1 MTRAGM
7 DDALLDVLHEYWG
20 YAEFRPLQQEAM
32 TAVLDDR
39 DSLVV
44 LPTGG
49 GKSLCYQAPALCRE
63 GTAVVVSPLISL
75 MKDQVD
81 ALRVC
86 GISAACLNSSL
97 DQEESRQV
105 LRDVRAGK
113 IKLLYVAPE
122 RLMLENM
129 LCLLAEINLTY
140 IVIDEAHCVSMW
152 GHDFRPHYRELS
164 ELKNIFPQ
172 CGIHAYT
179 ATATEEVR
187 SDIAV
192 QLGLKTPEILIGSFD
207 RPNLTYSVARRADR
221 FNQVC
226 AVLDRHPGEPGVI
239 YCISRA
245 DVESLSESLN
255 DAGYETR
262 PYHAGLEDRER
273 AANQEAFIQDR
284 VDVIVATIAFG
295 MGIDKPNVRYVI
307 HAGLPKSLENY
318 QQESGRAGRDGL
330 EAECVL
336 LYSEQDAM
344 IWKRILEDQPD
355 ESKASALQS
364 LQAMQNYCHAFDCR
378 HRYLMQHFGQDLEQ
392 DCETGCDL
400 CRGDFQKV
408 EDAQVIGQKI
418 LSSIFRQ
425 DQNFGASYTAAVLK
439 GSKDKKVLANGHDK
453 LSTYGLLKTESLA
466 TIRHWINQLVSQG
479 YLTKTAEYQQL
490 RITKTGRQL
499 LKGEITPQ
507 LMRTTETSKSETN
520 RAPKNDLSQLNW
532 KGVDQDLFESLR
544 LLRKQIAGEKGIQ
557 PYMVF
562 GDATLRELAR
572 HKPQTIPQFLEIWG
586 VGQKKCDDFGQQFL
600 DCIATQPDQPSS

>member
-1 MTRAGM
+1 MAKTGM
-7 DDALLDVLHEYWG
+7 EDALLDIIHEYWG
-20 YAEFRPLQQEAM
+20 YTKFRPLQQEAM
-32 TAVLDDR
+32 TAVLEGR

-49 GKSLCYQAPALCRE
+49 GKSLCYQAPALCMD
-63 GTAVVVSPLISL
+63 GMAVVVSPLISL

-86 GISAACLNSSL
+86 GISAAYLNSSL
-97 DQEESRQV
+97 EQEESRHV
-105 LRDVRAGK
+105 LREVRAGN

-122 RLMLENM
+122 RLMLDGM
-129 LCLLAEINLTY
+129 LSMLAEIKLAF

-152 GHDFRPHYRELS
+152 GHDFRPHYRELQ
-164 ELKNIFPQ
+164 ELKNIFPE

-179 ATATEEVR
+179 ATATEQVR
-187 SDIAV
+187 SDIAL
-192 QLGLKTPEILIGSFD
+192 QLGLNSPELLVGSFD

-221 FNQVC
+221 LSQVC
-226 AVLDRHPGEPGVI
+226 EVLDRHPNEPGVI

-255 DAGYETR
+255 NAGYESR
-262 PYHAGLEDRER
+262 PYHAGLPDEER

-284 VDVIVATIAFG
+284 VDIIVATIAFG

-336 LYSEQDAM
+336 FYSEQDTV
-344 IWKRILEDQPD
+344 IWKLILEDQPD
-355 ESKASALQS
+355 ESKATAFQS
-364 LQAMQNYCHAFDCR
+364 LQAIQNYCHAFDCR

-408 EDAQVIGQKI
+408 DDSVEIGQKI

-425 DQNFGASYTAAVLK
+425 DQNYGAAYTAAVLK
-439 GSKDKKVLANGHDK
+439 GSKDKKVLANNHDQ
-453 LSTYGLLKTESLA
+453 LSTYGLLKNESLS
-466 TIRHWINQLVSQG
+466 TIRNWLSQLISQKFI
-479 YLTKTAEYQQL
+479 TKTPEYQQL
-490 RITKTGRQL
+490 RITDSGWQL
-499 LKGEITPQ
+499 LRGEATLQ
-507 LMRTTETSKSETN
+507 LMRPAQASKSEKTK
-520 RAPKNDLSQLNW
+520 RAKSQLADANW
-532 KGVDQDLFESLR
+532 EGVDKGLFEELR
-544 LLRKQIAGEKGIQ
+544 QLRKQIAGEKGVQ

-562 GDATLRELAR
+562 GDTTLRELAR
-572 HKPQTIPQFLEIWG
+572 DKPKTIAEFLEIWG

-600 DCIATQPDQPSS
+600 ECISK

>member
-1 MTRAGM
+1 MADTGM
-7 DDALLDVLHEYWG
+7 DNALLDSLHEYWG
-20 YAEFRPLQQEAM
+20 YSEFRPLQQEAM
-32 TAVLDDR
+32 TAVLEGR

-49 GKSLCYQAPALCRE
+49 GKSLCYQAPALCME

-86 GISAACLNSSL
+86 GVSAACLNSSL

-105 LRDVRAGK
+105 FRDLRAGN

-122 RLMLENM
+122 RLMLEGM
-129 LCLLAEINLTY
+129 LCLLAEIQLAY

-152 GHDFRPHYRELS
+152 GHDFRPHYRELQ
-164 ELKNIFPQ
+164 ELKNIFPH

-179 ATATEEVR
+179 ATATEQVR
-187 SDIAV
+187 NDIAS
-192 QLGLKTPEILIGSFD
+192 QLGLQNPELLIGSFD
-207 RPNLTYSVARRADR
+207 RPNLTYSVTRRNDR
-221 FNQVC
+221 FTQICEVI
-226 AVLDRHPGEPGVI
+226 DRHPQEPGVI

-245 DVESLSESLN
+245 DVEAVSETLN

-262 PYHAGLEDRER
+262 PYHAGLHDAER
-273 AANQEAFIQDR
+273 AANQEAFIQDQI
-284 VDVIVATIAFG
+284 DVIVATIAFG

-355 ESKASALQS
+355 ESKSSAFDS

-378 HRYLMQHFGQDLEQ
+378 HRYLMRHFGQDLEE
-392 DCETGCDL
+392 DCQTACDL
-400 CRGDFQKV
+400 CRGDFEQV
-408 EDAQVIGQKI
+408 EDALVIGQKI
-418 LSSIFRQ
+418 LSSIYRQ
-425 DQNFGASYTAAVLK
+425 DQNYGASYTAAVLK
-439 GSKDKKVLANGHDK
+439 GSKDKKVLANRHDE
-453 LSTYGLLKTESLA
+453 LTTYGLLKSESLA
-466 TIRHWINQLVSQG
+466 TIRNWINQLTTQG
-479 YLTKTAEYQQL
+479 FLTKTAEYQQL
-490 RITKTGRQL
+490 RITKTGWQL
-499 LKGEITPQ
+499 LKGKTTPQ
-507 LMRTTETSKSETN
+507 LMRTTQDVKSERN
-520 RAPKNDLSQLNW
+520 RQSKDKFANLNW
-532 KGVDQDLFESLR
+532 KGVDKGLFEVLR
-544 LLRKQIAGEKGIQ
+544 NLRKEIATEKGVQ

-572 HKPQTIPQFLEIWG
+572 HKPQSLSQFLEIWG

-600 DCIATQPDQPSS
+600 ECINHYQ

>member
-129 LCLLAEINLTY
+129 LCLLAEINLSY

-164 ELKNIFPQ
+164 ELKTIFPQ

-226 AVLDRHPGEPGVI
+226 TVLDRHPGEPGVI

-255 DAGYETR
+255 DSGYETR
-262 PYHAGLEDRER
+262 PYHAGLPDGER

-355 ESKASALQS
+355 ESKTSALQS
-364 LQAMQNYCHAFDCR
+364 LRAMQNYCHSFDCR

-408 EDAQVIGQKI
+408 EDAQIIGQKI

-439 GSKDKKVLANGHDK
+439 GSKDKKVLANGHNN
-453 LSTYGLLKTESLA
+453 LSTYGLLKTESLS
-466 TIRHWINQLVSQG
+466 TIRNWINQLASQG

-490 RITKTGRQL
+490 RITKTGRLL

-507 LMRTTETSKSETN
+507 LMRTTETGKSETN
-520 RAPKNDLSQLNW
+520 RSSKNDLSNLNW

-572 HKPQTIPQFLEIWG
+572 HKPQTLPQFLEIWG

-600 DCIATQPDQPSS
+600 DCIASQSEPHPQ

>member
-1 MTRAGM
+1 MAKAGM

-32 TAVLDDR
+32 TAVLENR

-49 GKSLCYQAPALCRE
+49 GKSLCYQAPALCME
-63 GTAVVVSPLISL
+63 GMAVVVSPLISL

-86 GISAACLNSSL
+86 GISAAYLNSSL
-97 DQEESRQV
+97 DQKEARQV
-105 LRDVRAGK
+105 LSDVRKGE

-122 RLMLENM
+122 RLMLEGM
-129 LCLLAEINLTY
+129 LSMLTEIKLAF

-152 GHDFRPHYRELS
+152 GHDFRPHYHALQ
-164 ELKNIFPQ
+164 ELKNIYPQ

-179 ATATEEVR
+179 ATATEPVR
-187 SDIAV
+187 NDIAV
-192 QLGLKTPEILIGSFD
+192 QLALKEPDVLIGSFD

-221 FNQVC
+221 FAQVSE
-226 AVLDRHPGEPGVI
+226 VLERHPDEPGVI

-255 DAGYETR
+255 NAGYETR
-262 PYHAGLEDRER
+262 PYHAGLPDEER
-273 AANQEAFIQDR
+273 AANQEDFIQDR

-344 IWKRILEDQPD
+344 IWKRILDDQPD
-355 ESKASALQS
+355 ESKATSLKS
-364 LQAMQNYCHAFDCR
+364 LQAMQNYCHSFDCR
-378 HRYLMQHFGQDLEQ
+378 HRYLMRHFGQDLEQ

-400 CRGDFQKV
+400 CRGDFEQV
-408 EDAQVIGQKI
+408 DEAQEIGQKI

-425 DQNFGASYTAAVLK
+425 DQNFGSTYTAAVLK

-453 LSTYGLLKTESLA
+453 LSTYGLLKKESLS
-466 TIRHWINQLVSQG
+466 TIRHWLNQLMAQG
-479 YLTKTAEYQQL
+479 FLTKTAEYQQL
-490 RITKTGRQL
+490 RITNSGWQL
-499 LKGEITPQ
+499 LRGEVTPQ
-507 LMRTTETSKSETN
+507 LMRTSQDTKADKTRRT
-520 RAPKNDLSQLNW
+520 KNELADLNW
-532 KGVDQDLFESLR
+532 KGVDQGLFEELR
-544 LLRKQIAGEKGIQ
+544 SLRKQIAGEKGLQ

-572 HKPQTIPQFLEIWG
+572 HKPQTLPQFLEIWG

-600 DCIATQPDQPSS
+600 DCITGYQDE

>member
-1 MTRAGM
+1 M

-20 YAEFRPLQQEAM
+20 YAEFRPLQQKAM

-97 DQEESRQV
+97 EQEESRQV

-129 LCLLAEINLTY
+129 LCLLAEINLSY

-187 SDIAV
+187 SDIAL
-192 QLGLKTPEILIGSFD
+192 QLGLNKPEILIGSFD
-207 RPNLTYSVARRADR
+207 RPNLNYSVARRSDR

-226 AVLDRHPGEPGVI
+226 TVLDRHPGEPGVI

-262 PYHAGLEDRER
+262 PYHAGLSDVER

-408 EDAQVIGQKI
+408 EDAQIIGQKI

-439 GSKDKKVLANGHDK
+439 GSKDKKVLANGHDR

-466 TIRHWINQLVSQG
+466 TIRNWINQLTSQG

-490 RITKTGRQL
+490 RIT
-499 LKGEITPQ
+499 
-507 LMRTTETSKSETN
+507 
-520 RAPKNDLSQLNW
+520 
-532 KGVDQDLFESLR
+532 
-544 LLRKQIAGEKGIQ
+544 
-557 PYMVF
+557 
-562 GDATLRELAR
+562 
-572 HKPQTIPQFLEIWG
+572 
-586 VGQKKCDDFGQQFL
+586 
-600 DCIATQPDQPSS
+600 

>member
-1 MTRAGM
+1 MAKTGM
-7 DDALLDVLHEYWG
+7 EDALLDIIHEYWG
-20 YAEFRPLQQEAM
+20 YTEFRPLQQEAM
-32 TAVLDDR
+32 TAVLEGR

-49 GKSLCYQAPALCRE
+49 GKSLCYQAPALCMD
-63 GTAVVVSPLISL
+63 GMAVVVSPLISL

-86 GISAACLNSSL
+86 GISAAYLNSSL
-97 DQEESRQV
+97 EQEESRHA
-105 LRDVRAGK
+105 LREVRAGN

-122 RLMLENM
+122 RLMLEGM
-129 LCLLAEINLTY
+129 LSMLAEIKLAF

-152 GHDFRPHYRELS
+152 GHDFRPHYRELQ
-164 ELKNIFPQ
+164 ELKSIFPE

-179 ATATEEVR
+179 ATATEQVR
-187 SDIAV
+187 SDIAM
-192 QLGLKTPEILIGSFD
+192 QLGLNSPELLVGSFD

-221 FNQVC
+221 LAQVC
-226 AVLDRHPGEPGVI
+226 EVLDRHPNESGVI

-255 DAGYETR
+255 NAGYESR
-262 PYHAGLEDRER
+262 PYHAGLPDEER

-284 VDVIVATIAFG
+284 VDIIVATIAFG

-336 LYSEQDAM
+336 FYSEQDTV
-344 IWKRILEDQPD
+344 IWKLILEDQPD
-355 ESKASALQS
+355 ESKATAFQS

-408 EDAQVIGQKI
+408 DDSVEIGQKI

-425 DQNFGASYTAAVLK
+425 DQNYGAAYTAAVLK
-439 GSKDKKVLANGHDK
+439 GSKDKKVLANNHDQ
-453 LSTYGLLKTESLA
+453 LSTYGLLKNESLS
-466 TIRHWINQLVSQG
+466 TIRNWLSQLVSQKFI
-479 YLTKTAEYQQL
+479 TKTAEYQQL
-490 RITKTGRQL
+490 RITDSGWQL
-499 LKGEITPQ
+499 LRGESTLQ
-507 LMRTTETSKSETN
+507 LMRPAQASKSEKTK
-520 RAPKNDLSQLNW
+520 RSKSQLADANW
-532 KGVDQDLFESLR
+532 EGVDKSLFEKLR
-544 LLRKQIAGEKGIQ
+544 QLRKQIASEKGVQ

-562 GDATLRELAR
+562 GDTTLRELAR
-572 HKPQTIPQFLEIWG
+572 DKPKTIAEFLEIWG

-600 DCIATQPDQPSS
+600 ECISK

>member
-1 MTRAGM
+1 MVKTGM
-7 DDALLDVLHEYWG
+7 EDALLDIIHKYWG
-20 YAEFRPLQQEAM
+20 YTEFRPLQQEAM
-32 TAVLDDR
+32 TSVLEGR

-49 GKSLCYQAPALCRE
+49 GKSLCYQAPALCMD
-63 GTAVVVSPLISL
+63 GMAVVVSPLISL

-86 GISAACLNSSL
+86 GISAAYLNSSL
-97 DQEESRQV
+97 EQEESRHV
-105 LRDVRAGK
+105 LREVRAGN

-122 RLMLENM
+122 RLMLEGM
-129 LCLLAEINLTY
+129 LSMLAEIKLAF

-152 GHDFRPHYRELS
+152 GHAFRPPYRELQ
-164 ELKNIFPQ
+164 ELKNIFPE

-179 ATATEEVR
+179 ATATEQVR
-187 SDIAV
+187 SDIAL
-192 QLGLKTPEILIGSFD
+192 QLGLNSPELLVGSFD

-221 FNQVC
+221 LSQVC
-226 AVLDRHPGEPGVI
+226 EVLDRHPNEPGVI

-255 DAGYETR
+255 NAGYESR
-262 PYHAGLEDRER
+262 PYHAGLPDEER

-284 VDVIVATIAFG
+284 VDIIVATIAFG

-336 LYSEQDAM
+336 FYSEQDTV
-344 IWKRILEDQPD
+344 IWKLILEDQPD
-355 ESKASALQS
+355 ESKATAFQS

-392 DCETGCDL
+392 DCETGRDL
-400 CRGDFQKV
+400 CRGHFQKV
-408 EDAQVIGQKI
+408 DDSVEIGQKI

-425 DQNFGASYTAAVLK
+425 DQNYGAAYTAAVLK
-439 GSKDKKVLANGHDK
+439 GSKDKKVLANNHDQ
-453 LSTYGLLKTESLA
+453 LSTYGLLKNESLS
-466 TIRHWINQLVSQG
+466 TIRNWLSQLISQKFI
-479 YLTKTAEYQQL
+479 TKTPEYQQL
-490 RITKTGRQL
+490 RITDSGWQL
-499 LKGEITPQ
+499 LRGEATLQ
-507 LMRTTETSKSETN
+507 LMRPAQASKSEKTK
-520 RAPKNDLSQLNW
+520 RAKSQLADANW
-532 KGVDQDLFESLR
+532 EGVDKGLFEELR
-544 LLRKQIAGEKGIQ
+544 QLRKQIAGEKGVQ

-562 GDATLRELAR
+562 GDTTLRELAR
-572 HKPQTIPQFLEIWG
+572 DKPKTIAEFLEIWG
-586 VGQKKCDDFGQQFL
+586 VGQKKCDDFGLQFL
-600 DCIATQPDQPSS
+600 ECIAK

>member
-1 MTRAGM
+1 MAKTGM
-7 DDALLDVLHEYWG
+7 EDALLDIIHEFWG
-20 YAEFRPLQQEAM
+20 YTEFRPLQQEAM
-32 TAVLDDR
+32 TAVLEGR

-49 GKSLCYQAPALCRE
+49 GKSLCYQAPALCVD
-63 GTAVVVSPLISL
+63 GMAVVVSPLISL

-86 GISAACLNSSL
+86 GISAAYLNSSL
-97 DQEESRQV
+97 EQEESRHV
-105 LRDVRAGK
+105 LREVRAGN

-122 RLMLENM
+122 RLMLEGM
-129 LCLLAEINLTY
+129 LSMLAEIKLAF

-152 GHDFRPHYRELS
+152 GHDFRPHYRELQ
-164 ELKNIFPQ
+164 ELKNIFPK

-179 ATATEEVR
+179 ATATEQVR

-192 QLGLKTPEILIGSFD
+192 QLGLNSPELLVGSFD

-221 FNQVC
+221 LAQVC
-226 AVLDRHPGEPGVI
+226 EVLDRHPNEPGVI

-255 DAGYETR
+255 NAGYESR
-262 PYHAGLEDRER
+262 PYHAGLPDEER
-273 AANQEAFIQDR
+273 AANQEDFIQDR
-284 VDVIVATIAFG
+284 VDIIVATIAFG

-336 LYSEQDAM
+336 FYSEQDTV
-344 IWKRILEDQPD
+344 IWKLILEDQPD
-355 ESKASALQS
+355 ESKATAFQS

-408 EDAQVIGQKI
+408 DDSVEIGQKI

-425 DQNFGASYTAAVLK
+425 DQNYGAAYTAAVLK
-439 GSKDKKVLANGHDK
+439 GSKDKKVLANNHDQ
-453 LSTYGLLKTESLA
+453 LSTYGLLKNESLS
-466 TIRHWINQLVSQG
+466 TIRNWLSQLVSQNFV
-479 YLTKTAEYQQL
+479 TKTAEYQQL
-490 RITKTGRQL
+490 RITNSGWQL
-499 LKGEITPQ
+499 LRGEATLQ
-507 LMRTTETSKSETN
+507 LMRPAQASKSEKTK
-520 RAPKNDLSQLNW
+520 RAKSQLADANW
-532 KGVDQDLFESLR
+532 EGVDKGLFEELR
-544 LLRKQIAGEKGIQ
+544 QLRKQIAGEKGVQ

-562 GDATLRELAR
+562 GDTTLRELAR
-572 HKPQTIPQFLEIWG
+572 DKPKTIAEFLEIWG

-600 DCIATQPDQPSS
+600 ECIAK

>member
-1 MTRAGM
+1 MANTGM
-7 DDALLDVLHEYWG
+7 EDALLDILHEYWG
-20 YAEFRPLQQEAM
+20 YSEFRPLQQEAM
-32 TAVLDDR
+32 TAVLEGR

-49 GKSLCYQAPALCRE
+49 GKSLCYQAPALCMD
-63 GTAVVVSPLISL
+63 GMAVVVSPLISL

-86 GISAACLNSSL
+86 GISAAYLNSSL
-97 DQEESRQV
+97 EQEESRHI
-105 LRDVRAGK
+105 LREVRAGK

-122 RLMLENM
+122 RLMLEGM
-129 LCLLAEINLTY
+129 LSMLAEIKLAF

-152 GHDFRPHYRELS
+152 GHDFRPHYRELQ
-164 ELKNIFPQ
+164 ELKNIYPQ
-172 CGIHAYT
+172 CGIHGYT

-192 QLGLKTPEILIGSFD
+192 QLGLKSPELLVGSFD

-221 FNQVC
+221 LAQVC
-226 AVLDRHPGEPGVI
+226 EVVDRHPNEPGVI

-255 DAGYETR
+255 NAGYESR
-262 PYHAGLEDRER
+262 PYHAGLPDEER
-273 AANQEAFIQDR
+273 AANQEDFIQDR
-284 VDVIVATIAFG
+284 VDIIVATIAFG

-344 IWKRILEDQPD
+344 IWKLILEDQPE
-355 ESKASALQS
+355 ESKSTAFQS

-408 EDAQVIGQKI
+408 DDSLEIGQKI

-425 DQNFGASYTAAVLK
+425 DQNYGAAYTAAVLK
-439 GSKDKKVLANGHDK
+439 GSKDKKVLANHHDQ
-453 LSTYGLLKTESLA
+453 LSTYGLLKKESLS
-466 TIRHWINQLVSQG
+466 TIRNWLSQLISQKFI
-479 YLTKTAEYQQL
+479 TKTAEYQQL
-490 RITKTGRQL
+490 RITDSGWQL
-499 LKGEITPQ
+499 LRGDANLQ
-507 LMRTTETSKSETN
+507 LMRPTEATKSEKTS
-520 RAPKNDLSQLNW
+520 RAKSQLADANW
-532 KGVDQDLFESLR
+532 EGVDKSLFEELR
-544 LLRKQIAGEKGIQ
+544 QLRKQIASEKGLQ

-562 GDATLRELAR
+562 GDTTLRELAR
-572 HKPQTIPQFLEIWG
+572 NKPKTLTEFLDIWG

-600 DCIATQPDQPSS
+600 ECIAD

>member
-1 MTRAGM
+1 MADTGM
-7 DDALLDVLHEYWG
+7 DNALLDSLHEYWG
-20 YAEFRPLQQEAM
+20 YSEFRPLQQEAM
-32 TAVLDDR
+32 TAVLEGR

-49 GKSLCYQAPALCRE
+49 GKSLCYQAPALCME

-86 GISAACLNSSL
+86 GVSAACLNSSL

-105 LRDVRAGK
+105 FRDLRAGN

-122 RLMLENM
+122 RLMLEGM
-129 LCLLAEINLTY
+129 LCLLAEIQLAY

-152 GHDFRPHYRELS
+152 GHDFRPHYRELQ
-164 ELKNIFPQ
+164 ELKNIFPH

-179 ATATEEVR
+179 ATATEQVR
-187 SDIAV
+187 NDIAS
-192 QLGLKTPEILIGSFD
+192 QLGLQNPELLIGSFD
-207 RPNLTYSVARRADR
+207 RPNLTYSVARRNDR
-221 FNQVC
+221 FTQICEVI
-226 AVLDRHPGEPGVI
+226 DRHPQEPGVI

-245 DVESLSESLN
+245 DVEAVSETLN

-262 PYHAGLEDRER
+262 PYHAGLPDAER
-273 AANQEAFIQDR
+273 AANQEAFIQDQI
-284 VDVIVATIAFG
+284 DVIVATIAFG

-355 ESKASALQS
+355 ESKSSAFDS

-378 HRYLMQHFGQDLEQ
+378 HRYLMRHFGQDLEE
-392 DCETGCDL
+392 DCQTACDL
-400 CRGDFQKV
+400 CRGDFEQV
-408 EDAQVIGQKI
+408 EDALVIGQKI
-418 LSSIFRQ
+418 LSSIYRQ
-425 DQNFGASYTAAVLK
+425 DQNYGASYTAAVLK
-439 GSKDKKVLANGHDK
+439 GSKDKKVLANRHDE
-453 LSTYGLLKTESLA
+453 LTTYGLLKSESLA
-466 TIRHWINQLVSQG
+466 TIRNWINQLTTQG
-479 YLTKTAEYQQL
+479 FLTKTAEYQQL
-490 RITKTGRQL
+490 RITKTGWQL
-499 LKGEITPQ
+499 LKGKTTPQ
-507 LMRTTETSKSETN
+507 LMRTTQDVKSERN
-520 RAPKNDLSQLNW
+520 RQSKDKFANLNW
-532 KGVDQDLFESLR
+532 KGVDKGLFEVLR
-544 LLRKQIAGEKGIQ
+544 NLRKEIATEKGVQ

-572 HKPQTIPQFLEIWG
+572 HKPQSLSQFLEIWG

-600 DCIATQPDQPSS
+600 ECINHYQE